1 MSQSLLFV
9 ILKEVFENM
18 PEIIE
23 NNILN
28 ILGKEVL
35 PGTSTTINFNI
46 AKLYTSTKVEIP
58 IIIERSKIPGPTVLI
73 TAGIHGDE
81 INGVEVVRQIIAKKI
96 NKPKKGNVI
105 CIPVLNVFGF
115 LNMDRFFPDGRDLNR
130 VFPGT
135 KNGSL
140 ASRFAYQF
148 INDILPVA
156 DFCLDFHTGGA
167 SRFNAPHVRVDPKN
181 ERLLQ
186 LARVFNAPFT
196 LFSKNMEGSY
206 RATCAKK
213 GIDILLFEGGKSQ
226 NSSKEIAVEG
236 VHGAM
241 RILHHLGMLSTDF
254 TVPRPDADSIVI
266 NKSIWMRA
274 KYSGLL
280 HIKIPIGKHVE
291 KGEILATI
299 TDPYGKMRHVVKAN
313 NEGYIINVN
322 ESPIVY
328 KGDAIFRITK
338 ELVNE

>member
-1 MSQSLLFV
+1 M
-9 ILKEVFENM
+9 
-18 PEIIE
+18 IE
-23 NNILN
+23 NTQKNILN
-28 ILGKEVL
+28 ILGNEIPLGCSK
-35 PGTSTTINFNI
+35 TINFNI

-58 IIIERSKIPGPTVLI
+58 IIIERSKNPGPTVLI

-96 NKPKKGNVI
+96 NKPAKGSVI

-148 INDILPVA
+148 INDILPAA

-167 SRFNAPHVRVDPKN
+167 SRFNAPHIRVDPKN
-181 ERLLQ
+181 EKLVA
-186 LARVFNAPFT
+186 LAKVFNAPFT
-196 LFSKNMEGSY
+196 LLSKNLDGSY

-213 GIDILLFEGGKSQ
+213 GKDILLFEGGKSQ
-226 NSSKEIAVEG
+226 NSSKEIAKEG
-236 VHGAM
+236 VQGTM
-241 RILHHLGMLSTDF
+241 RILKHLDMLHTDF
-254 TVPRPDADSIVI
+254 EAPLQDTKSII
-266 NKSIWMRA
+266 IQKSIWMRA

-280 HIKIPIGKHVE
+280 HIKIPIGKHVA
-291 KGEILATI
+291 KGEVLATI
-299 TDPYGKMRHVVKAN
+299 TDPYGKMRHEVKSN
-313 NEGYIINVN
+313 YEGYIINVN

-328 KGDAIFRITK
+328 KGDAIFRITRD
-338 ELVNE
+338 LVDE

>member
-1 MSQSLLFV
+1 MTKKTEENLLS
-9 ILKEVFENM
+9 
-18 PEIIE
+18 
-23 NNILN
+23 
-28 ILGKEVL
+28 ILGQELL

-58 IIIERSKIPGPTVLI
+58 IIIERSKKAGPTILI

-96 NKPKKGNVI
+96 NKPAKGSII

-115 LNMDRFFPDGRDLNR
+115 LSMDRFFPDGRDLNR
-130 VFPGT
+130 VFPGN

-148 INDILPVA
+148 INDILPAA

-167 SRFNAPHVRVDPKN
+167 SRFNAPHIRVDPKN
-181 ERLLQ
+181 KKLVE
-186 LARVFNAPFT
+186 LAKIFNAPFT
-196 LFSKNMEGSY
+196 LLSKNLEGSY
-206 RATCAKK
+206 RATCAKIGK
-213 GIDILLFEGGKSQ
+213 DILLFEGGKSQ
-226 NSSKEIAVEG
+226 NSSKEIAIEG
-236 VHGAM
+236 VQGTM
-241 RILHHLGMLSTDF
+241 RILHHLDMLGSDF
-254 TVPRPDADSIVI
+254 EVPVPHSESMLI
-266 NKSIWMRA
+266 KTSFWMRA

-299 TDPYGKMRHVVKAN
+299 TDPYGKMRHVVKAS
-313 NEGYIINVN
+313 NEGYVINAN
-322 ESPIVY
+322 QAPIVY

>member
-1 MSQSLLFV
+1 MTKV
-9 ILKEVFENM
+9 TEK
-18 PEIIE
+18 
-23 NNILN
+23 NILN

-58 IIIERSKIPGPTVLI
+58 VIIERSKVPGPIILI

-96 NKPKKGNVI
+96 NKPAKGSII

-115 LNMDRFFPDGRDLNR
+115 LSMNRFFPDGRDLNR

-148 INDILPVA
+148 INEILPVA

-167 SRFNAPHVRVDPKN
+167 SRFNAPHIRVDPKN
-181 ERLLQ
+181 ERLIT
-186 LARVFNAPFT
+186 LAKIFNAPFT
-196 LFSKNMEGSY
+196 LLSKNLDGSY

-213 GIDILLFEGGKSQ
+213 GKDILLFEGGKSQ
-226 NSSKEIAVEG
+226 NSSKDIAIKG
-236 VHGAM
+236 VQGTM
-241 RILHHLGMLSTDF
+241 RILHHLEMLN
-254 TVPRPDADSIVI
+254 DSFQLPLS
-266 NKSIWMRA
+266 NSKSLIIKKSFWVRA

-291 KGEILATI
+291 KDEILATI
-299 TDPYGKMRHVVKAN
+299 TDPYGKMRHVVKAS
-313 NEGYIINVN
+313 NEGYVINVN

-328 KGDAIFRITK
+328 KGDAIFRVTK
-338 ELVNE
+338 ELVNG

>member
-1 MSQSLLFV
+1 MTQSKEKD
-9 ILKEVFENM
+9 ILR
-18 PEIIE
+18 
-23 NNILN
+23 
-28 ILGKEVL
+28 ILGNEVPL
-35 PGTSTTINFNI
+35 GTSTTINFNI

-58 IIIERSKIPGPTVLI
+58 IIIERSKKPGPTVLI

-96 NKPKKGNVI
+96 NKPARGSII

-148 INDILPVA
+148 VNDILPSV

-167 SRFNAPHVRVDPKN
+167 SRFNAPHIRVDQKN
-181 ERLLQ
+181 KQ
-186 LARVFNAPFT
+186 LVQFAKIFNAPFI
-196 LFSKNMEGSY
+196 LYSKNLEGSY
-206 RATCAKK
+206 RSTCSKK
-213 GIDILLFEGGKSQ
+213 GINILLFEGGKSQ
-226 NSSKEIAVEG
+226 NSSKDIAVEG
-236 VHGAM
+236 VKGVM
-241 RILHHLGMLSTDF
+241 RILNHLEMLNPTF
-254 TVPRPDADSIVI
+254 EVPQAHAESIVI
-266 NKSIWMRA
+266 NKSSWMRA

-280 HIKIPIGKHVE
+280 HIKVPICKHVE

-299 TDPYGKMRHVVKAN
+299 TDPYGKMRHVVKAS
-313 NEGYIINVN
+313 NEGYVINLN
-322 ESPIVY
+322 EAPIVY

-338 ELVNE
+338 ELENG

>member
-1 MSQSLLFV
+1 MTQSKEKD
-9 ILKEVFENM
+9 ILR
-18 PEIIE
+18 
-23 NNILN
+23 
-28 ILGKEVL
+28 ILGNEVPL
-35 PGTSTTINFNI
+35 GTSTTINFNI

-58 IIIERSKIPGPTVLI
+58 IIIERSKKPGPTVLI

-96 NKPKKGNVI
+96 NKPDRGSII

-148 INDILPVA
+148 VNEILPSV

-167 SRFNAPHVRVDPKN
+167 SRFNAPHIRVDQKN
-181 ERLLQ
+181 QRLVA
-186 LARVFNAPFT
+186 LAKVFNAPFI
-196 LFSKNMEGSY
+196 LYSKNLEGSY
-206 RATCAKK
+206 RSTCAKK

-226 NSSKEIAVEG
+226 NSSKDIAVEG
-236 VHGAM
+236 VKGVM
-241 RILHHLGMLSTDF
+241 RILNHLEMLKPTF
-254 TVPRPDADSIVI
+254 EVPEAHAESIVI
-266 NKSIWMRA
+266 NKSFWMRA

-280 HIKIPIGKHVE
+280 HIKIPICKHVE

-299 TDPYGKMRHVVKAN
+299 TDPYGKMRHVVKASN
-313 NEGYIINVN
+313 DGYVINVN
-322 ESPIVY
+322 EAPIVY

-338 ELVNE
+338 VLEDE

>member
-1 MSQSLLFV
+1 MTQSKEKD
-9 ILKEVFENM
+9 ILR
-18 PEIIE
+18 
-23 NNILN
+23 
-28 ILGKEVL
+28 ILGNEVPL
-35 PGTSTTINFNI
+35 GTSTTINFNI

-58 IIIERSKIPGPTVLI
+58 IIIERSKKPGPTVLI

-96 NKPKKGNVI
+96 NKPARGSII

-148 INDILPVA
+148 VNEILPSV

-167 SRFNAPHVRVDPKN
+167 SRFNAPHIRVDQKN
-181 ERLLQ
+181 KRLVA
-186 LARVFNAPFT
+186 LAKVFNAPFI
-196 LFSKNMEGSY
+196 LYSKNLEGSY
-206 RATCAKK
+206 RSTCAKK

-226 NSSKEIAVEG
+226 NSSKDIAVEG
-236 VHGAM
+236 VKGVM
-241 RILHHLGMLSTDF
+241 RILNHLEMLKPTF
-254 TVPRPDADSIVI
+254 EVPEAHAESIVI
-266 NKSIWMRA
+266 NKSSWMRA

-280 HIKIPIGKHVE
+280 HIKIPICKHVE

-299 TDPYGKMRHVVKAN
+299 TDPYGKMRHVVKASN
-313 NEGYIINVN
+313 DGYVINVN
-322 ESPIVY
+322 EAPIVY

-338 ELVNE
+338 ALEDE

>member
-1 MSQSLLFV
+1 MAKIEEKN
-9 ILKEVFENM
+9 ILK
-18 PEIIE
+18 
-23 NNILN
+23 
-28 ILGKEVL
+28 ILGNEVL

-58 IIIERSKIPGPTVLI
+58 VIIERSKEPGPTLLI

-96 NKPKKGNVI
+96 NKPAKGSVI

-148 INDILPVA
+148 INEILPVA

-167 SRFNAPHVRVDPKN
+167 SRFNAPHIRVDPKN
-181 ERLLQ
+181 KRLVE
-186 LARVFNAPFT
+186 LAKVFNAPFT
-196 LFSKNMEGSY
+196 LLSKNLEGSY
-206 RATCAKK
+206 RATCSKK
-213 GIDILLFEGGKSQ
+213 GKDILLFEGGKSQ
-226 NSSKEIAVEG
+226 SSSKEIAIGG
-236 VHGAM
+236 VHGTM
-241 RILHHLGMLSTDF
+241 RILNHLEMLDKDF
-254 TVPRPDADSIVI
+254 ILPVPDSNSLLVK
-266 NKSIWMRA
+266 KSIWMRA

-280 HIKIPIGKHVE
+280 HIKIPISKHVE

-299 TDPYGKMRHVVKAN
+299 TDPYGKMRHVVKAS
-313 NEGYIINVN
+313 NEGYVINVN
-322 ESPIVY
+322 EAPIVY

-338 ELVNE
+338 EIVNE

>member
-1 MSQSLLFV
+1 MTQSKEKD
-9 ILKEVFENM
+9 ILR
-18 PEIIE
+18 
-23 NNILN
+23 
-28 ILGKEVL
+28 ILGNEVPL
-35 PGTSTTINFNI
+35 GTSTTINFNI

-58 IIIERSKIPGPTVLI
+58 IIIERSKKPGPTVLI

-96 NKPKKGNVI
+96 NKPDRGSII

-148 INDILPVA
+148 VNEILPSA

-167 SRFNAPHVRVDPKN
+167 SRFNAPHIRVDQKN
-181 ERLLQ
+181 QRLVA
-186 LARVFNAPFT
+186 LAKVFNAPFI
-196 LFSKNMEGSY
+196 LYSKNLEGSY
-206 RATCAKK
+206 RSTCAKK

-226 NSSKEIAVEG
+226 NSSKDIAVEG
-236 VHGAM
+236 VKGVM
-241 RILHHLGMLSTDF
+241 RILNHLEMLKPTF
-254 TVPRPDADSIVI
+254 EVPEAHAESIVI
-266 NKSIWMRA
+266 NKSFWIRA

-280 HIKIPIGKHVE
+280 HIKIPICKHVE

-299 TDPYGKMRHVVKAN
+299 TDPYGKMRHVVKASN
-313 NEGYIINVN
+313 DGYVINVN
-322 ESPIVY
+322 EAPIVY

-338 ELVNE
+338 ALEDE

>member
-1 MSQSLLFV
+1 MTQSKEKD
-9 ILKEVFENM
+9 ILR
-18 PEIIE
+18 
-23 NNILN
+23 
-28 ILGKEVL
+28 ILGNEVPL
-35 PGTSTTINFNI
+35 GTSTTINFNI

-58 IIIERSKIPGPTVLI
+58 IIIERSKKPGPTVLI

-96 NKPKKGNVI
+96 NKPDRGSII

-148 INDILPVA
+148 VNEILPSV

-167 SRFNAPHVRVDPKN
+167 SRFNAPHIRVDQKN
-181 ERLLQ
+181 ERLV
-186 LARVFNAPFT
+186 AFAKVFNAPFI
-196 LFSKNMEGSY
+196 LYSKNLEGSY
-206 RATCAKK
+206 RSTCAKK

-226 NSSKEIAVEG
+226 NSSKDIAVEG
-236 VHGAM
+236 VKGVM
-241 RILHHLGMLSTDF
+241 RILNHLEMLKPTF
-254 TVPRPDADSIVI
+254 EVPEAHAESIVI
-266 NKSIWMRA
+266 NKSFWIRA

-280 HIKIPIGKHVE
+280 HIKIPICKHVE

-299 TDPYGKMRHVVKAN
+299 TDPYGKMRHVVKASN
-313 NEGYIINVN
+313 DGYVINVN
-322 ESPIVY
+322 EAPIVY

-338 ELVNE
+338 ALEDE

>member
-1 MSQSLLFV
+1 MAKT
-9 ILKEVFENM
+9 IK
-18 PEIIE
+18 

-28 ILGKEVL
+28 ILGNQVS

-96 NKPKKGNVI
+96 NKPAKGSII

-115 LNMDRFFPDGRDLNR
+115 LNMNRFFPDGRDLNR

-148 INDILPVA
+148 INDILPAA

-167 SRFNAPHVRVDPKN
+167 SRFNAPHIRVDPKN
-181 ERLLQ
+181 ESLVA
-186 LARVFNAPFT
+186 LAKIFNAPFT
-196 LFSKNMEGSY
+196 LLSKNLEGSY

-213 GIDILLFEGGKSQ
+213 GKNILLFEGGKSQ

-236 VHGAM
+236 VRGTM
-241 RILHHLGMLSTDF
+241 RILSHLEMLSKKF
-254 TVPRPDADSIVI
+254 EVPIRDSDTLLI
-266 NKSIWMRA
+266 NTSFWIRA

-280 HIKIPIGKHVE
+280 HIKIPIGKHVD

-299 TDPYGKMRHVVKAN
+299 TDPYGKMRHVVKAT
-313 NEGYIINVN
+313 NEGYVINVN
-322 ESPIVY
+322 EAPIVY

>member
-1 MSQSLLFV
+1 MTKKV
-9 ILKEVFENM
+9 
-18 PEIIE
+18 E

-58 IIIERSKIPGPTVLI
+58 IIIERSINPGPTVLI

-81 INGVEVVRQIIAKKI
+81 INGVEVVRQIIAKNI
-96 NKPKKGNVI
+96 NKPAKGSII

-115 LNMDRFFPDGRDLNR
+115 LSMNRSFPDGRDLNR
-130 VFPGT
+130 VFPGH

-148 INDILPVA
+148 INEILPAA

-167 SRFNAPHVRVDPKN
+167 SRFNAPHIRVDAKN
-181 ERLLQ
+181 KELVE
-186 LARVFNAPFT
+186 LAKVFNAPFT
-196 LFSKNMEGSY
+196 LLSKNLEGSY
-206 RATCAKK
+206 RATCTKIGK
-213 GIDILLFEGGKSQ
+213 DILLFEGGKSQ
-226 NSSKEIAVEG
+226 NSSKEIAIEG
-236 VHGAM
+236 VKGTM
-241 RILHHLGMLSTDF
+241 RILSHFDMLAEEFKVPKTDS
-254 TVPRPDADSIVI
+254 RSILI
-266 NKSIWMRA
+266 SKSFWMRA

-299 TDPYGKMRHVVKAN
+299 TDPYGKMRHVVKAS
-313 NEGYIINVN
+313 NEGYVINVN
-322 ESPIVY
+322 EAPIVY

-338 ELVNE
+338 ELVDE

>member
-1 MSQSLLFV
+1 MTKKV
-9 ILKEVFENM
+9 T
-18 PEIIE
+18 

-35 PGTSTTINFNI
+35 PDTSTIINFNI

-96 NKPKKGNVI
+96 NKPAKGSII

-148 INDILPVA
+148 INEILPAV

-167 SRFNAPHVRVDPKN
+167 SRFNAPHIRVDPKN
-181 ERLLQ
+181 EKLIK
-186 LARVFNAPFT
+186 LAKIFNAPFI
-196 LFSKNMEGSY
+196 LHSKNLEGSY

-213 GIDILLFEGGKSQ
+213 GKDILLFEGGKSQ

-236 VHGAM
+236 VQGVM
-241 RILHHLGMLSTDF
+241 RILDHFEMLDDVF
-254 TVPRPDADSIVI
+254 EVPKPPANSIVI
-266 NKSIWMRA
+266 KKSFWMRA
-274 KYSGLL
+274 RYSGLL

-291 KGEILATI
+291 KGEVLATI
-299 TDPYGKMRHVVKAN
+299 TDPYGKMRHVVKAT
-313 NEGYIINVN
+313 NEGYVINVN
-322 ESPIVY
+322 EAPIVY

-338 ELVNE
+338 ELGDD